1 MSLYV
6 VRLTKTGN
14 RIDSRPCYGCYQTL
28 CKYKIKRVIY
38 SMTPTT
44 YESVKVTDYVPNKM
58 SEGDAYFQTLD

>member
-6 VRLTKTGN
+6 VRLTRTGN
-14 RIDSRPCYGCYQTL
+14 RIDSRPCYSCHKAL
-28 CKYKIKRVIY
+28 CKYKIRRVIY

-44 YESVKVTDYVPNKM
+44 YECVKVADYVPNKM